1 MMKLNSHFLSLPLF
15 FFLFLFLSP
24 SSATYNHKSPSPPAP
39 DCHQPSS
46 PVPSDKPSSPVPSHK
61 PPSPVPSSK
70 PPSPVPSSHKPY
82 YPVPRDKPSSPVP
95 SSKPPSPVPSSK
107 PYSPVPPSHKP
118 PSPVPSSKPPSPVPS
133 PASNNQPSSPVPSPV
148 SYTPTSS
155 SPSPLSDSPSSPS
168 PPLDGSYKGCF
179 SKVFAFGDSYTD
191 TGNAQFMGEI
201 ASSGSKN
208 RLSNGRM
215 VIDYLCD
222 ALSIPPLSPYKDSNG
237 NFDNGVNFAVSGST
251 CLPKDCFTNGT
262 IPHALMFDGAIR
274 TVETQIEWFHE
285 HVQNVACKGKDVD
298 TCKTEMSKSL
308 FWIGAMGVTDYT
320 RASGS
325 SSFNIQRIAD
335 MSITHMSKLMQTLL
349 ESGAKNIVVHGL
361 PPVGCLSSGIS
372 LCPSRNYDKMGCS
385 MTTNTAVM
393 IHNKILQRTITRFQ
407 SQFPQCKILYAD
419 YWNAYMKIFTNKKQ
433 YHFEEPFKACCGAGD
448 GKLNFNLNSVC
459 GSPGTSSCK
468 DPSKYMNWDGIHLTE
483 SMQHHLSDLFL
494 NQNFCRPS
502 FSQFF
507 KNKMGGI

>member
-1 MMKLNSHFLSLPLF
+1 MMKLNSHFLSLPLL
-15 FFLFLFLSP
+15 FLFLFLSP
-24 SSATYNHKSPSPPAP
+24 SSATYNHKSPPPAP
-39 DCHQPSS
+39 NCHQPATPVSNDKPSSPGPSQGPSS
-46 PVPSDKPSSPVPSHK
+46 PVPPNHK
-61 PPSPVPSSK
+61 PYSPVPSSK
-70 PPSPVPSSHKPY
+70 PPSPVPPSHKPY
-82 YPVPRDKPSSPVP
+82 SPVP

-107 PYSPVPPSHKP
+107 PPPPFPPSYKP
-118 PSPVPSSKPPSPVPS
+118 YSPVPSSKPPSPVPS
-133 PASNNQPSSPVPSPV
+133 PVPNNQPSSPVPSPV

-191 TGNAQFMGEI
+191 TGNAQFMGNI

-237 NFDNGVNFAVSGST
+237 NFDHGVNFAVSGST
-251 CLPKDCFTNGT
+251 CLPKECFSNGT
-262 IPHALMFDGAIR
+262 IPHTLMYKR
-274 TVETQIEWFHE
+274 TTTVQTQIEWFHE
-285 HVQNVACKGKDVD
+285 HVQNVACKGKDVN

-308 FWIGAMGVTDYT
+308 IWIGAMGVSDYT
-320 RASGS
+320 RVSGS

-372 LCPSRNYDKMGCS
+372 LCPRKNYDKMGCA

-393 IHNKILQRTITRFQ
+393 IHNRILQRMITRFQ
-407 SQFPQCKILYAD
+407 GQFPHCKILYAD
-419 YWNAYMKIFTNKKQ
+419 YWNAYLNIFTHPKQ

-468 DPSKYMNWDGIHLTE
+468 DPNKYMNWDGIHLTE
-483 SMQHHLSDLFL
+483 SMQHHISDLFL

-507 KNKMGGI
+507 KNKMGGM